1 MKACRTQYKK
11 RYKKAMWT
19 IPNQITLFRIILIPV
34 FILVFYLPVSWNH
47 FGAFA
52 VFWLASISDA
62 LDGYL
67 ARKLNQSSAFGA
79 FIDPVADKLMV
90 VAALVILIQDL
101 QVWWVSL
108 SAILMIA
115 REIFISALREF
126 MSSRG
131 KRDIIAVSQMGKY
144 KTAAQM
150 LGIMGL
156 IWHPDYDIPL
166 FFFELPFEI
175 LMFAAYSF
183 YAIATV
189 LTFWS
194 MVIYF
199 KAAWPEL
206 NK

>member
-1 MKACRTQYKK
+1 
-11 RYKKAMWT
+11 MWT
-19 IPNQITLFRIILIPV
+19 IPNQITMFRIILIPI
-34 FILVFYLPVSWNH
+34 FLIIFYLPLSWSH

-52 VFWLASISDA
+52 VFWLAAVSDI

-90 VAALVILIQDL
+90 VVALVMIAQEY
-101 QVWWVSL
+101 QAWWISIAAV
-108 SAILMIA
+108 IMIA
-115 REIFISALREF
+115 REVFISALREF

-131 KRDIIAVSQMGKY
+131 KRDIIAVSNMGKY

-156 IWHPDYDIPL
+156 IWQPDYDIPL
-166 FFFELPFEI
+166 ILFYFPHEI
-175 LMFAAYSF
+175 LNFLSYAF
-183 YAIATV
+183 YGIATL
-189 LTFWS
+189 LTITT
-194 MVIYF
+194 MVSYF

-206 NK
+206 KGI

>member
-1 MKACRTQYKK
+1 
-11 RYKKAMWT
+11 MWT
-19 IPNQITLFRIILIPV
+19 IPNQITLFRIVLIPI
-34 FILVFYLPVSWNH
+34 FILVFYLPLSWSH

-52 VFWLASISDA
+52 IFWVAAVSDA

-90 VAALVILIQDL
+90 VSALVMIVQDYQTWL
-101 QVWWVSL
+101 V
-108 SAILMIA
+108 AIPAMIMIA

-131 KRDIIAVSQMGKY
+131 KRDVIAVSDMGKY

-156 IWHPDYDIPL
+156 IWRPDYDIPL
-166 FFFELPFEI
+166 ILFYLPHEVINYASYFFYF
-175 LMFAAYSF
+175 
-183 YAIATV
+183 IATV
-189 LTFWS
+189 LTVS
-194 MVIYF
+194 TLVDYF

-206 NK
+206 KAENE

>member
-1 MKACRTQYKK
+1 
-11 RYKKAMWT
+11 MWT

-34 FILVFYLPVSWNH
+34 FIAVFYLPISWNH

-52 VFWLASISDA
+52 VFWIASVSDA

-67 ARKLNQSSAFGA
+67 ARRLNQSSAFGA

-90 VAALVILIQDL
+90 AAALIMIAEDFA
-101 QVWWVSL
+101 VWWVSIP
-108 SAILMIA
+108 AMIMIS
-115 REIFISALREF
+115 REIFISGLREF

-131 KRDIIAVSQMGKY
+131 KRDIVAVSTLGKY

-156 IWHPDYDIPL
+156 IWQPTYDIPL
-166 FFFELPFEI
+166 VLFEFPHEI
-175 LMFAAYSF
+175 LMFAAYAF
-183 YAIATV
+183 YYIATV
-189 LTFWS
+189 LTVWT
-194 MVIYF
+194 MVVYF

-206 NK
+206 KAK

>member
-1 MKACRTQYKK
+1 
-11 RYKKAMWT
+11 MWT
-19 IPNQITLFRIILIPV
+19 IPNQITLFRIILIPI
-34 FILVFYLPVSWNH
+34 FLIIFYLPLSWSH

-52 VFWLASISDA
+52 VFWLASVSDI

-90 VAALVILIQDL
+90 VVALVMIAQDYSSWL
-101 QVWWVSL
+101 VSIA
-108 SAILMIA
+108 AIIMIA
-115 REIFISALREF
+115 REVFISALREF
-126 MSSRG
+126 MSSKG
-131 KRDIIAVSQMGKY
+131 KRNVIAVSNMGKY

-156 IWHPDYDIPL
+156 IWQPSYDIPL
-166 FFFELPFEI
+166 ILFYLPHEVI
-175 LMFAAYSF
+175 NYLAYGF

-189 LTFWS
+189 LTVTTWIS
-194 MVIYF
+194 YF

-206 NK
+206 KGQ

>member
-1 MKACRTQYKK
+1 
-11 RYKKAMWT
+11 MWT
-19 IPNQITLFRIILIPV
+19 LPNQITLFRIILIPI
-34 FILVFYLPVSWNH
+34 FLIIFYLPLSWNH

-52 VFWLASISDA
+52 VFWLAAVSDA

-90 VAALVILIQDL
+90 VAALVMIVQDY
-101 QVWWVSL
+101 QTWWV
-108 SAILMIA
+108 AIPAIIMIA
-115 REIFISALREF
+115 REVFISALREF

-131 KRDIIAVSQMGKY
+131 KRDVIAVSNMGKY

-156 IWHPDYDIPL
+156 IWRPDYDIPL
-166 FFFELPFEI
+166 IFFYFPHVI
-175 LMFAAYSF
+175 LNYLSYGF
-183 YAIATV
+183 YFIATV
-189 LTFWS
+189 LTLS
-194 MVIYF
+194 TLIDYF

-206 NK
+206 KANT

>member
-1 MKACRTQYKK
+1 
-11 RYKKAMWT
+11 MWT
-19 IPNQITLFRIILIPV
+19 IPNQITLFRIVLIPV
-34 FILVFYLPVSWNH
+34 FLVIFYLPVSWQH
-47 FGAFA
+47 FGAAF
-52 VFWLASISDA
+52 VFWLAAISDA

-67 ARKLNQSSAFGA
+67 ARRLNQSTAFGA

-90 VAALVILIQDL
+90 ASALIILIEDYN
-101 QVWWVSL
+101 VWWISIPAL
-108 SAILMIA
+108 IMIA
-115 REIFISALREF
+115 REIFVSALREF

-131 KRDIIAVSQMGKY
+131 KRDTVAVSTMGKY

-150 LGIMGL
+150 LAIMGL
-156 IWHPDYDIPL
+156 LWRPDYDIPL
-166 FFFELPFEI
+166 ILFYFPHEI

-206 NK
+206 MSKD

>member
-1 MKACRTQYKK
+1 
-11 RYKKAMWT
+11 MWT
-19 IPNQITLFRIILIPV
+19 LPNQITLFRIILIPI
-34 FILVFYLPVSWNH
+34 FLIIFYLPLSWSH

-52 VFWLASISDA
+52 VFWLAAVSDA

-90 VAALVILIQDL
+90 VAALVMIVQDY
-101 QVWWVSL
+101 QTWWV
-108 SAILMIA
+108 AIPAIIMIA
-115 REIFISALREF
+115 REVFISALREF

-131 KRDIIAVSQMGKY
+131 KRDVIAVSNMGKY

-156 IWHPDYDIPL
+156 IWRPDYDIPL
-166 FFFELPFEI
+166 VYFYFPHEI
-175 LMFAAYSF
+175 LN
-183 YAIATV
+183 YASYGLYFIATV
-189 LTFWS
+189 LT
-194 MVIYF
+194 VTTLIDYF

-206 NK
+206 KANT

>member
-1 MKACRTQYKK
+1 
-11 RYKKAMWT
+11 MWT
-19 IPNQITLFRIILIPV
+19 IPNQITLFRIILIPI
-34 FILVFYLPVSWNH
+34 FLIIFYLPLSWSH

-52 VFWLASISDA
+52 VFWLASVSDI

-90 VAALVILIQDL
+90 VVALVMIAQDYSSWL
-101 QVWWVSL
+101 VSIA
-108 SAILMIA
+108 AIIMIA
-115 REIFISALREF
+115 REVFISALREF
-126 MSSRG
+126 MSSIG
-131 KRDIIAVSQMGKY
+131 KRNVIAVSNMGKY

-156 IWHPDYDIPL
+156 IWQPSYDIPL
-166 FFFELPFEI
+166 ILFYLPHEVI
-175 LMFAAYSF
+175 NYLAYGF

-189 LTFWS
+189 LTVTTWVS
-194 MVIYF
+194 YF

-206 NK
+206 KAQ

>member
-1 MKACRTQYKK
+1 
-11 RYKKAMWT
+11 MWT

-34 FILVFYLPVSWNH
+34 FITVFYLPLSWSH

-52 VFWLASISDA
+52 VFWVAAVSDA

-90 VAALVILIQDL
+90 AAALIMIAEDYQHWYIAVPAMI
-101 QVWWVSL
+101 
-108 SAILMIA
+108 MIA

-126 MSSRG
+126 MSAKG
-131 KRDIIAVSQMGKY
+131 KRDIVAVSTLGKY

-156 IWHPDYDIPL
+156 IWQPNYDIPL
-166 FFFELPFEI
+166 ILFDLPYEI
-175 LMFAAYSF
+175 LMFAAYAF
-183 YAIATV
+183 YAIATA
-189 LTFWS
+189 LTVWT
-194 MVIYF
+194 MIIYF

-206 NK
+206 KGS

>member
-1 MKACRTQYKK
+1 
-11 RYKKAMWT
+11 MWT

-34 FILVFYLPVSWNH
+34 FILVFYLPLSWSN

-52 VFWLASISDA
+52 VFWLASVSDA

-90 VAALVILIQDL
+90 VAALVMIAQDY
-101 QVWWVSL
+101 QTWWVSIP
-108 SAILMIA
+108 AIIMIA
-115 REIFISALREF
+115 REVFISALREF

-131 KRDIIAVSQMGKY
+131 KRDIIAVSNMGKY

-156 IWHPDYDIPL
+156 IWQPSYDIPL
-166 FFFELPFEI
+166 ILFKLPHEVI
-175 LMFAAYSF
+175 NYAAYGF
-183 YAIATV
+183 YFIATV
-189 LTFWS
+189 LTVS
-194 MVIYF
+194 TLVGYF
-199 KAAWPEL
+199 SAALPEL
-206 NK
+206 KEH

>member
-1 MKACRTQYKK
+1 
-11 RYKKAMWT
+11 MWT
-19 IPNQITLFRIILIPV
+19 LPNQITLFRIILIPIFLIV
-34 FILVFYLPVSWNH
+34 YYLPITWNH

-52 VFWLASISDA
+52 VFWLAALSDA

-90 VAALVILIQDL
+90 VAALVMIVQDY
-101 QVWWVSL
+101 QTWWV
-108 SAILMIA
+108 AIPAIIMIA
-115 REIFISALREF
+115 REVFISALREF

-131 KRDIIAVSQMGKY
+131 KRDIVAVSNMGKY

-156 IWHPDYDIPL
+156 IWRPDYDIPL
-166 FFFELPFEI
+166 I
-175 LMFAAYSF
+175 LF
-183 YAIATV
+183 YFPHVILNYLSYAFYFIATI
-189 LTFWS
+189 LTLS
-194 MVIYF
+194 TLIDYF

-206 NK
+206 KANN

>member
-1 MKACRTQYKK
+1 
-11 RYKKAMWT
+11 MWT

-34 FILVFYLPVSWNH
+34 FLVVFYLPISWNH
-47 FGAFA
+47 FGAFC
-52 VFWLASISDA
+52 VFWLAAVSDA

-67 ARKLNQSSAFGA
+67 ARKLNQSSSFGA

-90 VAALVILIQDL
+90 VAALVMIVEDYQS
-101 QVWWVSL
+101 WWIAIP
-108 SAILMIA
+108 AILMIA

-131 KRDIIAVSQMGKY
+131 KRDEIAVSTMGKY

-156 IWHPDYDIPL
+156 IWRPDYDIPL
-166 FFFELPFEI
+166 VLFYFPHEI
-175 LMFAAYSF
+175 LMFLAYMF
-183 YAIATV
+183 YGIATV

-194 MVIYF
+194 MLSYF
-199 KAAWPEL
+199 KVAWPEL
-206 NK
+206 KAESTS

>member
-1 MKACRTQYKK
+1 
-11 RYKKAMWT
+11 MWT
-19 IPNQITLFRIILIPV
+19 IPNQITLFRIILIPI
-34 FILVFYLPVSWNH
+34 FLIIFYLPLSWSH

-52 VFWLASISDA
+52 VFWLASISDI

-90 VAALVILIQDL
+90 VVALVMIAQDYSSWLI
-101 QVWWVSL
+101 SIA
-108 SAILMIA
+108 AIIMIA
-115 REIFISALREF
+115 REVFISALREF
-126 MSSRG
+126 MSSKG
-131 KRDIIAVSQMGKY
+131 KRNVIAVSNMGKY

-156 IWHPDYDIPL
+156 IWQPSYDIPL
-166 FFFELPFEI
+166 ILFYLPHEVI
-175 LMFAAYSF
+175 NYLSYGF

-189 LTFWS
+189 LTVTTWAS
-194 MVIYF
+194 YF

-206 NK
+206 KAQ

>member
-1 MKACRTQYKK
+1 M
-11 RYKKAMWT
+11 
-19 IPNQITLFRIILIPV
+19 FRIILIPV
-34 FILVFYLPVSWNH
+34 FVIVFYLPISWNH

-67 ARKLNQSSAFGA
+67 ARKMNLSSAFGA

-90 VAALVILIQDL
+90 VCSLAMLIEDYQLWYVTVPAAI
-101 QVWWVSL
+101 
-108 SAILMIA
+108 MIS

-131 KRDIIAVSQMGKY
+131 CRNVIAVSNLGKW

-156 IWHPDYDIPL
+156 IWQPDYDIPL
-166 FFFELPFEI
+166 ILFYLPHEI
-175 LMFAAYSF
+175 INYAAYIF
-183 YAIATV
+183 YSVATV
-189 LTFWS
+189 LTVWS
-194 MVIYF
+194 MIEYF

-206 NK
+206 KAKN

>member
-1 MKACRTQYKK
+1 
-11 RYKKAMWT
+11 MWT
-19 IPNQITLFRIILIPV
+19 LPNQITLFRIILIPI
-34 FILVFYLPVSWNH
+34 FLIIFYLPLSWSH

-52 VFWLASISDA
+52 VFWLAAVSDA

-90 VAALVILIQDL
+90 VAALVMIVQDY
-101 QVWWVSL
+101 QTWWV
-108 SAILMIA
+108 AIPAIIMIA
-115 REIFISALREF
+115 REVFISALREF

-131 KRDIIAVSQMGKY
+131 KRDVIAVSNMGKY

-156 IWHPDYDIPL
+156 IWRPDYDIPL
-166 FFFELPFEI
+166 IFFYFPHVI
-175 LMFAAYSF
+175 LNYLSYGF
-183 YAIATV
+183 YFIATV
-189 LTFWS
+189 LTIS
-194 MVIYF
+194 TLIDYF

-206 NK
+206 KANI

>member
-1 MKACRTQYKK
+1 
-11 RYKKAMWT
+11 MWT
-19 IPNQITLFRIILIPV
+19 IPNQITMFRIILIPV
-34 FILVFYLPVSWNH
+34 FLVVFYLPVSWNH

-90 VAALVILIQDL
+90 VAALVLLIQDYQL
-101 QVWWVSL
+101 WWISI

-131 KRDIIAVSQMGKY
+131 KRDEIAVSQMGKY

-156 IWHPDYDIPL
+156 IWQPDYDIPL
-166 FFFELPFEI
+166 ILFYFPHEI
-175 LMFAAYSF
+175 LMFIAYFF
-183 YAIATV
+183 YAVATV

-194 MVIYF
+194 MISYF
-199 KAAWPEL
+199 KVAWPEL
-206 NK
+206 AKQDS

>member
-1 MKACRTQYKK
+1 
-11 RYKKAMWT
+11 MWT
-19 IPNQITLFRIILIPV
+19 IPNQITLFRIILIPIFLV
-34 FILVFYLPVSWNH
+34 VFYLPLSWSH

-52 VFWLASISDA
+52 IFWLAAVSDI

-90 VAALVILIQDL
+90 VVALVMIAQDY
-101 QVWWVSL
+101 QAWWISVA
-108 SAILMIA
+108 AIIMIA
-115 REIFISALREF
+115 REVFISALREF

-131 KRDIIAVSQMGKY
+131 KRDIVAVSNMGKY

-156 IWHPDYDIPL
+156 IWRPDYDIPL
-166 FFFELPFEI
+166 ILFYFPHEI
-175 LMFAAYSF
+175 LNFLSYAF
-183 YAIATV
+183 YAVATV
-189 LTFWS
+189 LTVTT
-194 MVIYF
+194 MVSYF

-206 NK
+206 KGG

>member
-1 MKACRTQYKK
+1 
-11 RYKKAMWT
+11 MWT

-34 FILVFYLPVSWNH
+34 FILVYYLPLSWSN

-52 VFWLASISDA
+52 IFWLAAVSDA

-90 VAALVILIQDL
+90 AAALIMISENYAQWYISIPAMV
-101 QVWWVSL
+101 
-108 SAILMIA
+108 MIA

-131 KRDIIAVSQMGKY
+131 KRDTVAVSTMGKY

-156 IWHPDYDIPL
+156 IWQPDYDIPL
-166 FFFELPFEI
+166 IIFDFPWEI
-175 LMFAAYSF
+175 LMFAAYAF
-183 YAIATV
+183 YFVATV
-189 LTFWS
+189 LTVWS
-194 MVIYF
+194 MVVYF

-206 NK
+206 KSH

>member
-1 MKACRTQYKK
+1 
-11 RYKKAMWT
+11 MWT

-34 FILVFYLPVSWNH
+34 FLTVFYLPVSWNH
-47 FGAFA
+47 FGAFCI
-52 VFWLASISDA
+52 FWLASVSDA

-90 VAALVILIQDL
+90 VCALVMIIEDYNAWYITIPAAL
-101 QVWWVSL
+101 
-108 SAILMIA
+108 MIS

-131 KRDIIAVSQMGKY
+131 KRDEIAVSTMGKY

-150 LGIMGL
+150 LAIMGL
-156 IWHPDYDIPL
+156 IWQPDYDIPL
-166 FFFELPFEI
+166 IYFNFPYEI

-183 YAIATV
+183 YAIATI
-189 LTFWS
+189 LTVWS
-194 MVIYF
+194 MLIYF
-199 KAAWPEL
+199 KATWPEL
-206 NK
+206 KANK

>member
-1 MKACRTQYKK
+1 
-11 RYKKAMWT
+11 MWT
-19 IPNQITLFRIILIPV
+19 LPNQITLFRIILIPV
-34 FILVFYLPVSWNH
+34 FVVVYYLPISWNH

-67 ARKLNQSSAFGA
+67 ARKLNQSSSFGA

-90 VAALVILIQDL
+90 VAALIMLVESFN
-101 QVWWVSL
+101 VWWMSL
-108 SAILMIA
+108 SALIMIA

-131 KRDIIAVSQMGKY
+131 KRDIIAVSALGKY
-144 KTAAQM
+144 KTASQM

-156 IWHPDYDIPL
+156 IWYPTYDVPL
-166 FFFELPFEI
+166 LLFYFPHEI
-175 LMFAAYSF
+175 LIFAAYAF
-183 YAIATV
+183 YFIATV
-189 LTFWS
+189 LSLWS
-194 MVIYF
+194 MVEYF

-206 NK
+206 KS

>member
-1 MKACRTQYKK
+1 
-11 RYKKAMWT
+11 MWT
-19 IPNQITLFRIILIPV
+19 IPNQITLFRIILIPI
-34 FILVFYLPVSWNH
+34 FIIVFYLPISWNN

-52 VFWLASISDA
+52 VFWLAAVSDA

-90 VAALVILIQDL
+90 AAALIMIAEDFG
-101 QVWWVSL
+101 VWWISVP
-108 SAILMIA
+108 AMIMIA

-126 MSSRG
+126 MSSKG
-131 KRDIIAVSQMGKY
+131 KRDVVAVSTLGKY

-156 IWHPDYDIPL
+156 IWQPDYDIPL
-166 FFFELPFEI
+166 IIFDFPHEI
-175 LMFAAYSF
+175 LMFAAYAF
-183 YAIATV
+183 YYVATI
-189 LTFWS
+189 LTIWT
-194 MVIYF
+194 MIIYF

-206 NK
+206 KGE

>member
-1 MKACRTQYKK
+1 VNIN
-11 RYKKAMWT
+11 MWT
-19 IPNQITLFRIILIPV
+19 IPNQITLFRIILIPI
-34 FILVFYLPVSWNH
+34 FIIVFYLPISWNH

-52 VFWLASISDA
+52 VFWLASVSDA

-90 VAALVILIQDL
+90 AAALIMIAEDFG
-101 QVWWVSL
+101 VWWVSVP
-108 SAILMIA
+108 AMVMIA

-126 MSSRG
+126 MSSKG
-131 KRDIIAVSQMGKY
+131 KRDVVAVSTLGKY

-156 IWHPDYDIPL
+156 IWQPDYDIPL
-166 FFFELPFEI
+166 IVFDFPHEI
-175 LMFAAYSF
+175 LMFAAYAF
-183 YAIATV
+183 YYVATI
-189 LTFWS
+189 LTIWT
-194 MVIYF
+194 MLIYF

-206 NK
+206 KGK

>member
-1 MKACRTQYKK
+1 
-11 RYKKAMWT
+11 MWT

-34 FILVFYLPVSWNH
+34 FIVVFYLPVSWNH
-47 FGAFA
+47 FGAFV
-52 VFWLASISDA
+52 VFWFAAISDA

-101 QVWWVSL
+101 QVWWISI

-131 KRDIIAVSQMGKY
+131 KRDEIAVSQMGKY

-156 IWHPDYDIPL
+156 IWHPNYDIPL
-166 FFFELPFEI
+166 ILFNFPYEI

-194 MVIYF
+194 MIIYF

-206 NK
+206 TK

>member
-1 MKACRTQYKK
+1 
-11 RYKKAMWT
+11 MWT
-19 IPNQITLFRIILIPV
+19 IPNQITLFRIILIPI
-34 FILVFYLPVSWNH
+34 FLIIFYLPLSWSH

-52 VFWLASISDA
+52 VFWLASISDI

-90 VAALVILIQDL
+90 VVALVMIAQDYSSWLI
-101 QVWWVSL
+101 SIA
-108 SAILMIA
+108 AIIMIA
-115 REIFISALREF
+115 REVFISALREF
-126 MSSRG
+126 MSSKG
-131 KRDIIAVSQMGKY
+131 KRNVIAVSNMGKY

-156 IWHPDYDIPL
+156 IWQPNYDIPL
-166 FFFELPFEI
+166 ILLYLPHEVI
-175 LMFAAYSF
+175 NYLSYGF

-189 LTFWS
+189 LTVTTWAS
-194 MVIYF
+194 YF

-206 NK
+206 KAQ